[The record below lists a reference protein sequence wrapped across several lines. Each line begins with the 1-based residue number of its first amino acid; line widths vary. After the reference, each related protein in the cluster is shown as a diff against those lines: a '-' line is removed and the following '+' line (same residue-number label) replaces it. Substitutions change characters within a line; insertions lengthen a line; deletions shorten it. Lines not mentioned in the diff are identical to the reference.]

1 MSNIKSEQ
9 YWDEMLMNSLEEYEK
24 KECWDK
30 MLNRALEVYE
40 HNLTELNKPNQ
51 FQILELDVKELE
63 KIMREVEKYKNDS
76 EDYKPI
82 CQVVI
87 KERSKNIIKNY

>member
-24 KECWDK
+24 KECWDI
-30 MLNRALEVYE
+30 MLNRALEEYE

-82 CQVVI
+82 SQVVI